1 MKEGRS
7 PSIILRPDRD
17 GIHKFV
23 ATVPTAD
30 GRSKKVHF
38 GRKGYSDYTKHKD
51 SERMGRYLNRH
62 RRRENWTRAGRYTAG
77 FWSRW
82 LLWSRPSFRAALKQ
96 TEKVLG
102 QRIIF
107 RAK

>member
-1 MKEGRS
+1 MKGGALFIVLTPARN
-7 PSIILRPDRD
+7 
-17 GIHKFV
+17 GIHKFT
-23 ATVPTAD
+23 ASVPTAD

-38 GRKGYSDYTKHKD
+38 GRKGYSDFTKHKD
-51 SERMGRYLNRH
+51 KDRMGRYLIRH
-62 RRRENWTRAGRYTAG
+62 RKRENWTRTGKYTPG

-82 LLWSRPSFRAALKQ
+82 LLWSRPAFTSALKQ

-107 RAK
+107 RAR

>member
-1 MKEGRS
+1 MKGGALPIVLS
-7 PSIILRPDRD
+7 PDRD
-17 GIHKFV
+17 GIHKFKV
-23 ATVPTAD
+23 CVPKASGLYSTI
-30 GRSKKVHF
+30 HF

-51 SERMGRYLNRH
+51 SQRMGRYLTRH
-62 RRRENWTRAGRYTAG
+62 RKRENWTRAGRYTAG

-82 LLWSRPSFRAALKQ
+82 ILWSRPSFRAALKQ